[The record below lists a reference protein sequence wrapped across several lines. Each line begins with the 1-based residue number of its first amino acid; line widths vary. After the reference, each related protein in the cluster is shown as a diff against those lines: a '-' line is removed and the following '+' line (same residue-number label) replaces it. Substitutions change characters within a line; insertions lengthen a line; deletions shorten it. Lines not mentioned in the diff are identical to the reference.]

1 MNDWMISIIE
11 QYGYIGIAFMIFI
24 ENVFPPIPSEVVLL
38 FGGFFAVKTNL
49 SITLVIVASTA
60 GAILGAILLYG
71 VGLLFDVEQI
81 EKWTKKYGK
90 WLRLDMKDV
99 RKADAWFERYGVW
112 MVFFGRLM
120 PVVRSLISIPA
131 GMSNM
136 PFLKFLLL
144 STAGTAIWNT
154 ILVLVGMAVGE
165 NWQDILSYLDAYS
178 YGIYGMI
185 IIGAIGYFIW
195 RKKRQ
200 NKTTE
205 DGMKNRRTE

>member
-1 MNDWMISIIE
+1 MSDWMISIIE

-38 FGGFFAVKTNL
+38 FGGFFAVETNL
-49 SITLVIVASTA
+49 SITLVIVASTV
-60 GAILGAILLYG
+60 GALLGAVLLYG
-71 VGLLFDVEQI
+71 LGLLFDVEQI

-90 WLRLDMKDV
+90 WIRLDIQDV
-99 RKADAWFERYGVW
+99 KKADAWFDRYGGW

-136 PFLKFLLL
+136 SFLKFLLL

-154 ILVLVGMAVGE
+154 ILVLVGMKVGE
-165 NWQDILSYLDAYS
+165 NWQDILAYLDAYS
-178 YGIYGMI
+178 YTIYALLLGSV
-185 IIGAIGYFIW
+185 IGYLIW
-195 RKKRQ
+195 RKKRHA
-200 NKTTE
+200 KKAV
-205 DGMKNRRTE
+205 KNE

>member
-1 MNDWMISIIE
+1 MSDWMISIIE

-49 SITLVIVASTA
+49 STTLVIVASTV
-60 GAILGAILLYG
+60 GAILGAVLLYG
-71 VGLLFDVEQI
+71 LGLLFDVEQI

-90 WLRLDMKDV
+90 WIRLDIQDV
-99 RKADAWFERYGVW
+99 KKADAWFDRYGGW

-154 ILVLVGMAVGE
+154 ILVLVGMKVGE
-165 NWQDILSYLDAYS
+165 NWQDILAYLDAYS
-178 YGIYGMI
+178 YTIYALLLIGMI
-185 IIGAIGYFIW
+185 GYLFW
-195 RKKRQ
+195 RKKRHA
-200 NKTTE
+200 KKAV
-205 DGMKNRRTE
+205 KNE

>member
-1 MNDWMISIIE
+1 MSDWMISVIE

-49 SITLVIVASTA
+49 SIILVVVASTT

-71 VGLLFDVEQI
+71 IGLLFDVEQI
-81 EKWTKKYGK
+81 EKWTKRYGK
-90 WLRLDMKDV
+90 WLRLDIEDV
-99 RKADAWFERYGVW
+99 KKADAWFDRYGGW

-144 STAGTAIWNT
+144 STVGTAIWNT
-154 ILVLVGMAVGE
+154 ILILIGMKVGE
-165 NWQDILSYLDAYS
+165 NWKEILTYLDAYS
-178 YGIYGMI
+178 YTIYGLLL
-185 IIGAIGYFIW
+185 IGMVGYLIW

-200 NKTTE
+200 HKKTVK
-205 DGMKNRRTE
+205 D

>member
-1 MNDWMISIIE
+1 MSDWMISIIE

-24 ENVFPPIPSEVVLL
+24 ENVFPPIPSEIVLL

-49 SITLVIVASTA
+49 SITLVIVASTV
-60 GAILGAILLYG
+60 GAILGAVLLYG
-71 VGLLFDVEQI
+71 LGLLFDVEQI

-90 WLRLDMKDV
+90 WIRLDIQDV
-99 RKADAWFERYGVW
+99 KKADAWFDRYGGW

-154 ILVLVGMAVGE
+154 ILVLVGMKVGE
-165 NWQDILSYLDAYS
+165 NWQDILAYLDAYS
-178 YGIYGMI
+178 YTIYGLLLV
-185 IIGAIGYFIW
+185 GLIGYLIW
-195 RKKRQ
+195 RKKRHAK
-200 NKTTE
+200 KTVKE
-205 DGMKNRRTE
+205 